1 MARITR
7 YTIAG
12 MLGALIAWGV
22 MEPTALMSDHSES
35 VGYVAIFVIGLVSG
49 LLIGFLLGL
58 AEGMSGLS
66 PRDTVKS
73 AITGGL
79 IGAAGGVVGL
89 TLGNNFYNLMLR
101 VSGGEPTGQA
111 MPSNLPPGTTMSG
124 GPSFVVLFAADRA
137 RIRLGADRMYRHIPG
152 HRDQFH
158 EKM

>member
-111 MPSNLPPGTTMSG
+111 MPSNLPPGRLCPAARALSFFLLLIGRGFGWALIECIGISQGIATNSG
-124 GPSFVVLFAADRA
+124 R
-137 RIRLGADRMYRHIPG
+137 
-152 HRDQFH
+152 
-158 EKM
+158 